1 MHFVCLNCSIKIRVI
16 CQKTDCPICR
26 QESPQVLC
34 TKRQLSEKEVQMGL
48 DILVK
53 SYPSVIKSFSSL
65 KPLPSS
71 SIPDLSKDEYLKIK
85 KSGKYSLK
93 IITKTLKKILF
104 DKFNNPFFQ
113 GIHFDQDQ
121 IKEEYNEILT
131 SECGE
136 CTEDF
141 KCFDDLENHVRRV
154 HKKFYCELCLNNLKL
169 FPYERKYYNRED
181 LANHKRKGDKG
192 DHAFKG
198 HPICSYCDQ
207 RFFDRDELYRHFRRD
222 HYYCHFCDS
231 DGNEEYYNDYAELRS
246 HFLKAHYLCELDT
259 CSQNA
264 AQTHEYVVFRND
276 LDLQAHKKQM
286 EVSGRCAVPKSCNFD
301 SSQPWWS
308 FLIARTAAP

>member
-104 DKFNNPFFQ
+104 DKFNNSFF
-113 GIHFDQDQ
+113 
-121 IKEEYNEILT
+121 
-131 SECGE
+131 S
-136 CTEDF
+136 
-141 KCFDDLENHVRRV
+141 
-154 HKKFYCELCLNNLKL
+154 
-169 FPYERKYYNRED
+169 
-181 LANHKRKGDKG
+181 
-192 DHAFKG
+192 
-198 HPICSYCDQ
+198 
-207 RFFDRDELYRHFRRD
+207 
-222 HYYCHFCDS
+222 
-231 DGNEEYYNDYAELRS
+231 
-246 HFLKAHYLCELDT
+246 
-259 CSQNA
+259 
-264 AQTHEYVVFRND
+264 RN
-276 LDLQAHKKQM
+276 
-286 EVSGRCAVPKSCNFD
+286 
-301 SSQPWWS
+301 S
-308 FLIARTAAP
+308 F